1 MNLNSYSSLNGNNLL
16 LNEAPT
22 IGETQPKQA
31 RSIARRQVLLDY
43 GVGLFNERGLD
54 EISIQDIT
62 REVGFSTGS
71 FYSYFADKKEYFVAV
86 QTAVAAQQDARAAEV
101 FAEDKIANLP
111 LADRLQLCVDFAI
124 RYFRTHTGLVHSALS
139 YERRIPEGWQPN
151 RRTTASIITRAT
163 AHLPPDQSQKLKI
176 AIQLAF
182 GLLVNALLH
191 DPGPLRLGDED
202 LAQQIMQ
209 AMMPYLNT

>member
-1 MNLNSYSSLNGNNLL
+1 MNLNSYSSLNGNILL

-101 FAEDKIANLP
+101 FDGESGRACVQKAGWVRRLKNVGGAHHH
-111 LADRLQLCVDFAI
+111 LAASYPPIIRNCV
-124 RYFRTHTGLVHSALS
+124 V
-139 YERRIPEGWQPN
+139 
-151 RRTTASIITRAT
+151 ASI
-163 AHLPPDQSQKLKI
+163 
-176 AIQLAF
+176 
-182 GLLVNALLH
+182 
-191 DPGPLRLGDED
+191 
-202 LAQQIMQ
+202 
-209 AMMPYLNT
+209 